1 MIWVMVNFKRKI
13 DMKKFLF
20 LIGLSLLVSCSNE
33 PETGSTTQSVTN
45 NQYKEFEYS
54 DMDVYHIQEI
64 DGCEYILVNGTANSE
79 PALTHKGNCKYCL
92 ERNKTIVNFETKKE
106 EY

>member
-1 MIWVMVNFKRKI
+1 
-13 DMKKFLF
+13 MKKLILILTASIVLF
-20 LIGLSLLVSCSNE
+20 SCE
-33 PETGSTTQSVTN
+33 REIEVTVEKTTEAEGSRDL
-45 NQYKEFEYS
+45 EFEYA

-64 DGCEYILVNGTANSE
+64 DGCEYILVNGRENSE

-92 ERNKTIVNFETKKE
+92 ERNKQSVIEVNKKE

>member
-1 MIWVMVNFKRKI
+1 MG
-13 DMKKFLF
+13 LF
-20 LIGLSLLVSCSNE
+20 LLVSCE
-33 PETGSTTQSVTN
+33 REIEVTVEKTTEAEGSRDL
-45 NQYKEFEYS
+45 EFEYG

-64 DGCEYILVNGTANSE
+64 DGCEYILVNGRENSE

-92 ERNKTIVNFETKKE
+92 ERNKQRVIEVNEKE

>member
-1 MIWVMVNFKRKI
+1 
-13 DMKKFLF
+13 MKKLILILTASIVLF
-20 LIGLSLLVSCSNE
+20 SCE
-33 PETGSTTQSVTN
+33 REIEVTVEKTTEAEGSRDL
-45 NQYKEFEYS
+45 EFEYG

-64 DGCEYILVNGTANSE
+64 DGCEYILVNGRENSE

-92 ERNKTIVNFETKKE
+92 ERNKQRVIEVNEKE

>member
-1 MIWVMVNFKRKI
+1 
-13 DMKKFLF
+13 MKK
-20 LIGLSLLVSCSNE
+20 LLLPLLLLMCVTSCSNDS
-33 PETGSTTQSVTN
+33 ETAPQSTTESIPN
-45 NQYKEFEYS
+45 NNNMMFEYGNV
-54 DMDVYHIQEI
+54 DEYHIQEI

-79 PALTHKGNCKYCL
+79 PSLTHKGNCKYCL

>member
-1 MIWVMVNFKRKI
+1 
-13 DMKKFLF
+13 MKKSIKILF
-20 LIGLSLLVSCSNE
+20 VVGLFTFSSCSDE
-33 PETGSTTQSVTN
+33 PEVTQTTESVPN

-64 DGCEYILVNGTANSE
+64 DGCEYILVNGRENSE
-79 PALTHKGNCKYCL
+79 PSLTHKGNCKYCL
-92 ERNKTIVNFETKKE
+92 ERNKQSVIEVNKKE

>member
-1 MIWVMVNFKRKI
+1 MEN
-13 DMKKFLF
+13 L
-20 LIGLSLLVSCSNE
+20 LLSLLLLVSVTSCSDE
-33 PETGSTTQSVTN
+33 SETGSTTQSVPI
-45 NQYKEFEYS
+45 NQYKEFEYGN
-54 DMDVYHIQEI
+54 MDVYHIQEI

-92 ERNKTIVNFETKKE
+92 ERNKTIVNIETKKE

>member
-1 MIWVMVNFKRKI
+1 
-13 DMKKFLF
+13 MKKLILILTASIVLF
-20 LIGLSLLVSCSNE
+20 SCE
-33 PETGSTTQSVTN
+33 REIEVTVEKTTEAEGSRDL
-45 NQYKEFEYS
+45 EFEYG

-64 DGCEYILVNGTANSE
+64 DGCEYILVNGRENSE

-92 ERNKTIVNFETKKE
+92 ERNKQSVIEVNKKE

>member
-1 MIWVMVNFKRKI
+1 MEK
-13 DMKKFLF
+13 
-20 LIGLSLLVSCSNE
+20 LLLPLLLLACITSCSDD
-33 PETGSTTQSVTN
+33 PETPQTTELAPI

-92 ERNKTIVNFETKKE
+92 ERNKTIVNFEPEKE

>member
-1 MIWVMVNFKRKI
+1 
-13 DMKKFLF
+13 MKKLILILTASIVLF
-20 LIGLSLLVSCSNE
+20 SCE
-33 PETGSTTQSVTN
+33 REIEVTVEKTTGAEGGRDL
-45 NQYKEFEYS
+45 EFEYG

-64 DGCEYILVNGTANSE
+64 DGCEYILVNGRENSE

-92 ERNKTIVNFETKKE
+92 ERNKQSVIEVNKKE